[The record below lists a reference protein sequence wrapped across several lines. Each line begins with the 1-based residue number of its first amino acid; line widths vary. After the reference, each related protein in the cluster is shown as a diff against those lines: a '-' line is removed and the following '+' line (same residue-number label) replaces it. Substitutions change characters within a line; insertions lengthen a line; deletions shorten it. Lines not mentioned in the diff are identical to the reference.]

1 MNIWLKEISVDDGDE
16 FGNLLIEL
24 SRYKDVYA
32 RPVPD
37 DFELEEFDSFKKT
50 RVKMALGEDLPSHV
64 KRTSTYWVMDDN
76 TPIGYATLKHEIDI
90 NKPGGHYGL
99 CLKKEYQN
107 KGLGTIVSDMLSDIA
122 YNQLGITEVV
132 FTSKNENVQS
142 QKSVDKIGATL
153 FKVQD
158 GYHFYSLDLEKK
170 YGSRK
175 GK

>member
-32 RPVPD
+32 RPVPHD
-37 DFELEEFDSFKKT
+37 LELEECYSFKKT
-50 RVKMALGEDLPSHV
+50 RVKMALGENLPSHV

-107 KGLGTIVSDMLSDIA
+107 KGLGTIVSDILSDIA

-132 FTSKNENVQS
+132 FTSKKENVQS